1 VNEITLE
8 ERAATHQQRRATA
21 LAMGG
26 DRKIA
31 ARAAEGR
38 LNARERI
45 DVLLDDGTFVE
56 SGLFAASYRPQLQDR
71 TPADGKI
78 AGFGEVEGRMVG
90 VISNDFTVL
99 GASSSRVNARKI
111 KYVKQV
117 SARRGYPVVFLGE
130 SSGARMPDAM
140 GAQGTVANSDD
151 PQQYVRRRES
161 PWASAVLGPCYGSS
175 SWYTSM
181 SDFVVMHKAAVLAVS
196 SPRLTELAISESVD
210 PLELGGWEVH
220 AKGSGLVDE
229 AVDTDEQAL
238 RLVQEFLSYLPSNQH
253 ELPPLRAVPEGADDR
268 SRAERISSLLPT
280 SRTSVYNMRKI
291 LDTIVDP
298 GSLFE
303 LKRLYGRSIITA
315 LARVDGQT
323 VGLVA
328 SNPYHKGGAIDPE
341 SCSKATSFIVLCDSF
356 NIPLVFVA
364 DQPGFLIGKDGER
377 KGATGRVMNWMNA
390 LALVTVPRIAI
401 VARKSY
407 GQALLNMGLGGNA
420 DETCAWTTAEINFMD
435 PRFGAHIVYG
445 SKIADDPERF
455 EEAVAE
461 MTQGTDAYDAARSY
475 TVGDVIDPR
484 DTRAYLKSALRRHSG
499 VIGRHDLSNWPTT
512 IY

>member
-1 VNEITLE
+1 MTLE
-8 ERAATHQQRRATA
+8 ERAAEHAQRRLAA

-26 DRKIA
+26 ERKIA
-31 ARAAEGR
+31 DRAAEGR

-45 DVLLDDGTFVE
+45 DVLLDDDTFIE
-56 SGLFAASYRPQLQDR
+56 AGLFATSHRPQDRER
-71 TPADGKI
+71 TPADGKV
-78 AGFGEVEGRMVG
+78 AGFGEIDGRTVG
-90 VISNDFTVL
+90 IVSNDFTVL
-99 GASSSRVNARKI
+99 GASSSRTNARKI
-111 KYVKQV
+111 KYVKRV
-117 SARRGYPVVFLGE
+117 AASRGYPIVYVGE

-181 SDFVVMHKAAVLAVS
+181 SDFVVMHTSAVMAVS

-210 PLELGGWEVH
+210 PLQLGGWEVH
-220 AKGSGLVDE
+220 VKGSGLVDE
-229 AVDTDEQAL
+229 AVGSDEEAL
-238 RLVQEFLSYLPSNQH
+238 QLVRQFLSYLPSSRD
-253 ELPPLRAVPEGADDR
+253 ELPPEAAVPEGADDP
-268 SRAERISSLLPT
+268 SRADRIAGLLPT
-280 SRTSVYNMRKI
+280 SRTSVYNMRRV
-291 LDTIVDP
+291 LENVVDP

-303 LKRLYGRSIITA
+303 LKRLYGRSMITA
-315 LARVDGQT
+315 LARIDGRT
-323 VGLVA
+323 VGIVA
-328 SNPYHKGGAIDPE
+328 SNPYFKGGAIDPE

-356 NIPLVFVA
+356 NVPLVFVA

-390 LALVTVPRIAI
+390 MALVTVPRIAL

-445 SKIADDPERF
+445 RTVADDPERF
-455 EEAVAE
+455 EAAVAE
-461 MTQGTDAYDAARSY
+461 MTEGTSAYDAAGSF
-475 TVGDVIDPR
+475 TVADVIDPR
-484 DTRAYLKSALRRHSG
+484 DTRAYLKKVLRLHAG
-499 VIGRHDLSNWPTT
+499 VIGEHHLSTWPTT

>member
-1 VNEITLE
+1 VNETSLE
-8 ERAATHQQRRATA
+8 DRATEFRQRQSAA

-26 DRKIA
+26 EAKLA

-45 DVLLDDGTFVE
+45 DLLLDDGTFVE
-56 SGLFAASYRPQLQDR
+56 AGLFGTSHRPEDRER
-71 TPADGKI
+71 TPADGKV
-78 AGFGEVEGRMVG
+78 AGFGEVDGRTVG
-90 VISNDFTVL
+90 VVSNDFTVL
-99 GASSSRVNARKI
+99 GASSSRTNARKI
-111 KYVKQV
+111 KHVKRV
-117 SARRGYPVVFLGE
+117 SAARGFPVVYIGE

-151 PQQYVRRRES
+151 PEQYVRRRES
-161 PWASAVLGPCYGSS
+161 PWVSAVLGPCYGSS

-181 SDFVVMHKAAVLAVS
+181 SDYVVMQKSAVLAVS
-196 SPRLTELAISESVD
+196 SPRLTELAISETVD
-210 PLELGGWEVH
+210 PQQLGGWEVH
-220 AKGSGLVDE
+220 AKGSGLADD

-238 RLVQEFLSYLPSNQH
+238 QLVRQFISYLPSSRDQ
-253 ELPPLRAVPEGADDR
+253 LPPQAPVPEGADDPE
-268 SRAERISSLLPT
+268 RADRLASLLPA
-280 SRTSVYNMRKI
+280 SRTSVYNMRKV
-291 LDTIVDP
+291 LENVVDP
-298 GSLFE
+298 GTLFE

-315 LARVDGQT
+315 LARIDGRT

-328 SNPYHKGGAIDPE
+328 SNPYVKGGAIDPE
-341 SCSKATSFIVLCDSF
+341 ACSKATSFIVLCDSF
-356 NIPLVFVA
+356 NVPLVFVA

-390 LALVTVPRIAI
+390 MALVTVPRIAI

-435 PRFGAHIVYG
+435 PRFGAQIVHG
-445 SKIADDPERF
+445 RAVADDPERY
-455 EEAVAE
+455 EAAVAE
-461 MTQGTDAYDAARSY
+461 MTQGTSAYDAASTF
-475 TVGDVIDPR
+475 TVADVIDPR
-484 DTRAYLKSALRRHSG
+484 DTRAYLQRVLRLHAG
-499 VIGRHDLSNWPTT
+499 VIGKHHLSTWPTT